1 MTRQYGIVMVE
12 LWNTLFPLILASAV
26 LPAQTILTLL
36 LVRSSIRSAFAWVA
50 GMTTV
55 RLIQGVLFGFVFP
68 SIERREGPDSP
79 RYYVGA
85 VLLLLAVLLY
95 LKAIKELLGAEDEDA
110 PPPKWLAMASSLS
123 PWAAFGTGAG
133 FMIISLKY
141 LVFTLG
147 AISAIIEARI
157 DVPLAVLTFLL
168 FVLLA
173 QCLPLTILALAASS
187 SSRSVAILEGFSA
200 WLQLRKRAITIV
212 FGLVFGT
219 WFLLKA
225 LRELGHT

>member
-1 MTRQYGIVMVE
+1 MVK
-12 LWNTLFPLILASAV
+12 LWSALFPLILASAV

-36 LVRSSIRSAFAWVA
+36 LVRSSIRSALAWVA

-68 SIERREGPDSP
+68 SIERQEGPDSP
-79 RYYVGA
+79 RFYVGA

-123 PWAAFGTGAG
+123 PWAAFGAGAG

-147 AISAIIEARI
+147 AVSAIIEARI
-157 DVPLAVLTFLL
+157 GALLAVFTFLL

-173 QCLPLTILALAASS
+173 QCVPLTIMALAASS
-187 SSRSVAILEGFSA
+187 SSQSAAVLEGVSA
-200 WLQLRKRAITIV
+200 WLQLRKREITVV

-225 LRELGHT
+225 LRELGHI